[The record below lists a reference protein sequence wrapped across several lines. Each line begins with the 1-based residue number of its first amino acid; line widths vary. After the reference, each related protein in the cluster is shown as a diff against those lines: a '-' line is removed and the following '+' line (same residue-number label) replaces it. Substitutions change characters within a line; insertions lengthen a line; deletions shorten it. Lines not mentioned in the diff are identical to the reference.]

1 MTLHN
6 LKPDTIM
13 DDELLA
19 PQDFLDLLGVLS
31 VFSDYVQGD
40 GNSSHRDDGL
50 IALFMQDGDYTL
62 SDLNY
67 VLDAQ
72 HDHMGNVLPMYSE
85 LAASGQVELTT
96 TPYYHPIMPLLMM
109 DG

>member
-1 MTLHN
+1 
-6 LKPDTIM
+6 
-13 DDELLA
+13 
-19 PQDFLDLLGVLS
+19 
-31 VFSDYVQGD
+31 
-40 GNSSHRDDGL
+40 
-50 IALFMQDGDYTL
+50 MQDGDYTL

-96 TPYYHPIMPLLMM
+96 TLHYYPIMPLLMM
-109 DG
+109 DGWTMEDGIRPTRGVAGGRSEPSRHRHGPL